1 MLLVSIPYH
10 SETPFGRALREKSAG
25 IGENGSITMADAAEH
40 ELAATLSI
48 CVPVVHT
55 EYDTRADDAT
65 TRTRTIALV
74 STNTRDAT
82 RDETM
87 GAEAV
92 SAAN

>member
-1 MLLVSIPYH
+1 MCNCRVVV
-10 SETPFGRALREKSAG
+10 
-25 IGENGSITMADAAEH
+25 
-40 ELAATLSI
+40 LS
-48 CVPVVHT
+48 

-65 TRTRTIALV
+65 TCTRTIALLA
-74 STNTRDAT
+74 TNTRDAT

>member
-1 MLLVSIPYH
+1 
-10 SETPFGRALREKSAG
+10 
-25 IGENGSITMADAAEH
+25 MADAAEH
-40 ELAATLSI
+40 EPAATLSI
-48 CVPVVHT
+48 CIHVVLT

-65 TRTRTIALV
+65 TCTRTISPL

-92 SAAN
+92 SASN